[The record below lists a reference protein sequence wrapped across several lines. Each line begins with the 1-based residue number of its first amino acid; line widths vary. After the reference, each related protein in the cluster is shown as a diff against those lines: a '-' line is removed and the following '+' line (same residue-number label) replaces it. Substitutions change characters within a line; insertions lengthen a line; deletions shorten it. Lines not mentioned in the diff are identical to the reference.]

1 MPTKGLLCTSRPH
14 DSLRPHDG
22 HHGCPTSSRM
32 LIPPLAFTKSTS
44 CSLRHRNVPAKPSA
58 FTASRSAF
66 SLDRGKMAMKSSHPS
81 QLYDKGSSA
90 EALVEAASSR
100 LANAL
105 ASWSALAP
113 LASLQQ
119 NPRKGSDL
127 VSATSKARFVATLL
141 RMAAAVVGAAGWPCT
156 KGSGTIWTCL
166 CGWLLPECSPQLKK
180 PSPPC
185 GMLRSTLKVAS
196 RSHAFKGSVCG

>member
-1 MPTKGLLCTSRPH
+1 MGSHTPVLEGQWHVHSECQRT
-14 DSLRPHDG
+14 
-22 HHGCPTSSRM
+22 
-32 LIPPLAFTKSTS
+32 
-44 CSLRHRNVPAKPSA
+44 
-58 FTASRSAF
+58 
-66 SLDRGKMAMKSSHPS
+66 SHPS

-141 RMAAAVVGAAGWPCT
+141 KMAAAVVGAAGWPCT
-156 KGSGTIWTCL
+156 KGSGTICRIPSAASQS
-166 CGWLLPECSPQLKK
+166 LPAGHLP
-180 PSPPC
+180 
-185 GMLRSTLKVAS
+185 AS
-196 RSHAFKGSVCG
+196 RRSQIWDACPGQEAGKTQ